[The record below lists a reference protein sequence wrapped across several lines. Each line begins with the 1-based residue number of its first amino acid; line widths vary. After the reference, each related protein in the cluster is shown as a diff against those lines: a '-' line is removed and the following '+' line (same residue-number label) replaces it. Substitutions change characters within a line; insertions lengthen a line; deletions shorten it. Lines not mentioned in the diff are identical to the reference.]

1 MRKYFF
7 VIICLFSLSI
17 GSVNAQDYMVKS
29 VLGGGSYKKGKTS
42 VPIQVGNTFDGKTT
56 LITNEESKI
65 EIISLSQKKLYTLV
79 GKGASTLER
88 RIHAANINV
97 KTLSAAYFVYL
108 CNKIVENVNGSQG
121 KKAAS
126 EAYASIERSSEDS
139 MMDGLVDP
147 KENTSNTL
155 ETDSIK

>member
-1 MRKYFF
+1 MRKYFL

-17 GSVNAQDYMVKS
+17 SSVTAQDYIVKS

-42 VPIQVGNTFDGKTT
+42 VPIQVGNTFNGNTT
-56 LITNEESKI
+56 HITNAESKI
-65 EIISLSQKKLYTLV
+65 EVISLSQKKLYTLV
-79 GKGASTLER
+79 GKGASTLDR
-88 RIHAANINV
+88 RIHSANINV

-126 EAYASIERSSEDS
+126 ETFASIERASEDT

-147 KENTSNTL
+147 KENSANIV
-155 ETDSIK
+155 ETDSVK